1 MQHMER
7 PKIAYFLYLQAEID
21 HFNYQE
27 FYIYI
32 YINSCEWKDL
42 KPTCVENIKRYQQV
56 EMQAS

>member
-7 PKIAYFLYLQAEID
+7 PKIAYFLYLQTEID

-27 FYIYI
+27 LYIYI
-32 YINSCEWKDL
+32 YSCEWKDL
-42 KPTCVENIKRYQQV
+42 KPRCVENIKRYQQV